1 MSWRVVVRPEIEQD
15 LAAAADWYDKRDVGL
30 GARFIEETLEV
41 FDSLAVNPFLNS
53 RRHPSKDVRWRY
65 PEHFPYR
72 IIYEV
77 QEPEKTVIVAAII
90 HAAMH
95 DRHWKKRI

>member
-1 MSWRVVVRPEIEQD
+1 MSWRVVVRPEIEQG
-15 LAAAADWYDKRDVGL
+15 LATAADWYDERERGL
-30 GARFIEETLEV
+30 GDRFIEETLAV
-41 FDSLAVNPFLNS
+41 FDSSALNPLLNS
-53 RRHPSKDVRWRY
+53 RRHPSKNVRWRY

-77 QEPEKTVIVAAII
+77 QESEKTVVVAGVI

-95 DRHWKKRI
+95 ERHWKKRV